1 MCGIC
6 GFITKRKITYG
17 ILKNMNDT
25 MKHRGPDDSGEKIYE
40 MQRNLLV
47 GMAHRRLSILD
58 LSDLGHQPMESP
70 DKEVSVVFNG
80 EIYNHIELR
89 AELKDYSFRSNCDT
103 EVILASYLKW
113 GIDCVKRFNGMFA
126 MAVLDRR
133 TEDLYLARD
142 RIGKKPLYYYW
153 NQGELVFASELKP
166 IMAYPYFEK
175 KIRTEI
181 IPRFLCQQYINAPDT
196 IFENTRKLEPGA
208 VLCYRNGSIKKFKF
222 WDVSSV
228 YHQQIKIPVQDYGEA
243 KAELRKLL
251 EDAVKIRM
259 MADVPIGLFLSG
271 GYDSSLVT
279 AVAQSLSEKPVHTFA
294 IGFGDESLDEACYA
308 KKVAEELG
316 TIHTE
321 HYISEQE
328 MLELVDSIPKYYDE
342 PFADSSQ
349 IPSMLVAGL
358 AKNDVTVVLTGDGGD
373 EFFCGYSVY
382 DLVRQAQMLDLF
394 GHMVYALC
402 NFPAFKR
409 IGFIN
414 RLPFKV
420 RTIVQN
426 NNANTKTQFV
436 MSSHYIQIANDM
448 VMGKKKTVLYPEE
461 MRYDEKSWQRRKM
474 LLDMDTYL
482 PGDILCKVD
491 RATMKYSME
500 ARCPLLDYRVM
511 EYSYRLP
518 HRFKYQGGNKKRI
531 LKDLAYEFI
540 PRKLLDRPKTG
551 FGVPLD
557 AWMRGPLKEQ
567 LLDFADRNYVER
579 QGIFNAR
586 VIEKAVSSYLKSGD
600 GGKYSGRNYSK
611 ILWSYLCF
619 QKWYQ
624 RYL

>member
-6 GFITKRKITYG
+6 GFVTKRKITYDM
-17 ILKNMNDT
+17 LKNMNDT
-25 MKHRGPDDSGEKIYE
+25 MKHRGPNDSGERIYE
-40 MQRNLLV
+40 MSQNLLV

-58 LSDLGHQPMESP
+58 LSDLGHQPMESS
-70 DKEVSVVFNG
+70 DKGVSVVFNG
-80 EIYNHIELR
+80 EIYNHLDLR
-89 AELKDYSFRSNCDT
+89 AELKDYPFCSSCDT

-133 TEDLYLARD
+133 REEIYLARD

-166 IMAYPYFEK
+166 VMAYPYFEK
-175 KIRTEI
+175 KIRTGI

-196 IFENTRKLEPGA
+196 VYENTCKLEPGA
-208 VLCYRNGSIKKFKF
+208 VLCYQNGSIKTFKF
-222 WDVSSV
+222 WDTASV
-228 YHQQIKIPVQDYGEA
+228 YHQQIKSPVQDYGQA

-259 MADVPIGLFLSG
+259 MADVPVGLFLSG

-279 AVAQSLSEKPVHTFA
+279 AIAQSLSEKPVHTYA
-294 IGFGDESLDEACYA
+294 IGFGDESFDEACYA
-308 KKVAEELG
+308 KQVAEELG

-328 MLELVDSIPKYYDE
+328 MLALVDSIPKYYDE

-349 IPSMLVAGL
+349 IPGMLVADV

-373 EFFCGYSVY
+373 EFFCGYSIY
-382 DLVRQAQMLDLF
+382 DLVKQAQMLDVP
-394 GHMVYALC
+394 GRMVYAIC
-402 NFPAFKR
+402 NFSQFKR
-409 IGFIN
+409 IGLIN
-414 RLPFKV
+414 RLPFKI
-420 RTIVQN
+420 RAIVQN
-426 NNANTKTQFV
+426 NDSSTKTQFV
-436 MSSHYIQIANDM
+436 MSSHYIQMANDM

-461 MRYDEKSWQRRKM
+461 MKYEENSWQKRRM

-518 HRFKYQGGNKKRI
+518 HRFKFWRGKKKRI

-540 PRKLLDRPKTG
+540 PRSLLDRPKKG

-557 AWMRGPLKEQ
+557 SWMRGPLKEQ
-567 LLDFADRNYVER
+567 LLDYSNKEYVER
-579 QGIFNAR
+579 QGIFDAR
-586 VIEKAVSSYLKSGD
+586 VIEKTVSDYIVSGD
-600 GGKYSGRNYSK
+600 GGAYSGRNFSK

-624 RYL
+624 NYS